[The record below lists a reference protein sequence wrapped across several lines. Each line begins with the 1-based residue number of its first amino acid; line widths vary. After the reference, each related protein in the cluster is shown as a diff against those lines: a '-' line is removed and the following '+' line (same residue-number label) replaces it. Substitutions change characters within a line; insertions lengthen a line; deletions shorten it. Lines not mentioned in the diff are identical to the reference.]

1 MLAYDTAD
9 GRWKLVDRAGWDLD
23 CDEDAHDSFEA
34 LASHML
40 RRALQT

>member
-23 CDEDAHDSFEA
+23 CDKDAHDSFEA
-34 LASHML
+34 LAGHML
-40 RRALQT
+40 RRAFQT